1 MTRRQARRA
10 GESGR
15 MGNGMVWGSTCFA
28 PRICVLLCGS
38 GSGSDIY
45 EHNRQLQRQ
54 TIQMAGYSNT
64 GCRRLATQTLQERVH
79 IRDQSRGSALTSVA
93 LYERVQLEVLGFLL
107 GLRKDGV
114 RAGNGDE
121 EKGEVRKPKTRGVE
135 INMREKG
142 GRRGSRYNEGET
154 KKGTEKKTGNRE
166 YAKQG
171 PGGGGVVE
179 GGREA
184 DTWKTTA
191 ENRPSATVAR
201 NTTITPTTSGM
212 PSAMLMR
219 LASSSRDMH
228 TTSQKATLARM
239 YTSSRMPAVSGMGW
253 GGRIG
258 GIRTGKGW
266 ALE

>member
-93 LYERVQLEVLGFLL
+93 LYERVQLEVLGLLL

-179 GGREA
+179 GGRQVPG
-184 DTWKTTA
+184 
-191 ENRPSATVAR
+191 RPQR
-201 NTTITPTTSGM
+201 
-212 PSAMLMR
+212 
-219 LASSSRDMH
+219 
-228 TTSQKATLARM
+228 
-239 YTSSRMPAVSGMGW
+239 
-253 GGRIG
+253 
-258 GIRTGKGW
+258 RTGPAPRWRETRRSRPPRPVCRARCSCAWLPLRGTCTPRPRRLPW
-266 ALE
+266 RACTRRRGCLR